1 MSAGVILTVSAL
13 VRCKSIGVLVLVLV
27 LVDLVQFL
35 QITCFELWKPLPHI
49 ALLHSHTHT
58 KL

>member
-13 VRCKSIGVLVLVLV
+13 VRCKSIGVLVLV